1 MDITLIPECDVAK
14 KLHDLKTNKSPGPDG
29 LHPRILKEVGP
40 QICSMLTKLYNLS
53 IESGQI
59 PDDWKLSTVSV
70 IHKKGSKSLA
80 SNYRPISLTCIACK
94 ILESIIRDQIMYYFI
109 SNDLFTSKQF
119 GFINGR
125 STVLQL
131 LNLIDNWTKSL
142 DKGGQIDII
151 YTDFEKAFDKVPH
164 LRLLSKLRS
173 YGVNEKLLAWI
184 EEFLC
189 KRKFSVKINGNLS
202 KWNPVTSGIP
212 QGSVLGPL
220 LFIIFVNDLPIIC
233 GNLCDL
239 FSTC

>member
-1 MDITLIPECDVAK
+1 MNRKVSVCKENPKKFWKYVRSKTKDRNDIGHLKITDESGKVNFVSDDKVKSNIFSDYFSSVFTCEPKDEFQPLKQLLPTNNMDITLIPECDVAK

-29 LHPRILKEVGP
+29 FHPRILKEVGP

-119 GFINGR
+119 GFINCR
-125 STVLQL
+125 TTVL
-131 LNLIDNWTKSL
+131 
-142 DKGGQIDII
+142 
-151 YTDFEKAFDKVPH
+151 
-164 LRLLSKLRS
+164 
-173 YGVNEKLLAWI
+173 
-184 EEFLC
+184 
-189 KRKFSVKINGNLS
+189 
-202 KWNPVTSGIP
+202 
-212 QGSVLGPL
+212 
-220 LFIIFVNDLPIIC
+220 
-233 GNLCDL
+233 
-239 FSTC
+239 